1 MDGCAGNRR
10 TNVHPQDRETS
21 LDGKPQS
28 DGIFPVP
35 ARREHLEEDRLAH
48 LVRYVA
54 RGLTRSLQI
63 RLSDH
68 DVQFGSW
75 VFLRILWDNDG
86 MTQRELAERAGL
98 MESTTHT
105 AIRKLESQGYLVRRH
120 PEGDRKKRLV
130 FLTEQGWA
138 VRDVL
143 QPLAEEVNALS
154 VEGLRDRDVA
164 ALRQALLSM
173 AENLDADEQR
183 ALEGGQGVPATRSR
197 SG

>member
-1 MDGCAGNRR
+1 M
-10 TNVHPQDRETS
+10 S
-21 LDGKPQS
+21 LDGKPRKDDAS
-28 DGIFPVP
+28 PAPV
-35 ARREHLEEDRLAH
+35 RREHLEEDRLAH

-75 VFLRILWDNDG
+75 VFLRILWDDDG
-86 MTQRELAERAGL
+86 LTQRALAERAGL

-120 PEGDRKKRLV
+120 PKGDRKKRLV

-138 VRDVL
+138 AREVL
-143 QPLAEEVNALS
+143 QPLAEQVNEIA
-154 VEGLRDRDVA
+154 VEGVSGEEVA
-164 ALRQALLSM
+164 ALRRVLLMM
-173 AENLDADEQR
+173 AANLDADEQR
-183 ALEGGQGVPATRSR
+183 ALEDGQGVPATRSR
-197 SG
+197 SL

>member
-1 MDGCAGNRR
+1 MR
-10 TNVHPQDRETS
+10 

-28 DGIFPVP
+28 DGVP
-35 ARREHLEEDRLAH
+35 PMLVRREHLEEDRLAH

-105 AIRKLESQGYLVRRH
+105 AIRKLETQGYLVRRH

-154 VEGLRDRDVA
+154 IEGLRGRDVA
-164 ALRQALLSM
+164 ALREALLTM

-183 ALEGGQGVPATRSR
+183 ALEGGQGGPATRSR
-197 SG
+197 VSSRD